1 MNVILDPDTAHP
13 NLILSADG
21 KQIRLGGIQQNV
33 PNYSKRFTSVPC
45 VLGKEGF
52 SAGRFYFEIQ
62 VSQKMCWDIGVVR
75 ESINRKGNIIYR
87 TDNGYWLVMM
97 RSNEYFAPEHVAV
110 RLSLKEKPQKVGV
123 FVDYEKGLVSF
134 YDADSWYHIHSFTQ
148 LSFTEKLYPFL
159 STCAI
164 VNQIPMT
171 ISSPVQSNC

>member
-1 MNVILDPDTAHP
+1 
-13 NLILSADG
+13 
-21 KQIRLGGIQQNV
+21 
-33 PNYSKRFTSVPC
+33 
-45 VLGKEGF
+45 
-52 SAGRFYFEIQ
+52 
-62 VSQKMCWDIGVVR
+62 
-75 ESINRKGNIIYR
+75 
-87 TDNGYWLVMM
+87 MM